1 MSKNRF
7 FHLNFDSS
15 FICIER
21 IALIDLGTNTF
32 HLLITEIGERD
43 QLVEL
48 GKYKAPVKLG
58 EGGMPGGAIAPK
70 AYQRGIATLRDFK
83 QVLEA
88 AGVNAVLAFATSAI
102 RSASNGKAFVEEVY
116 QLTGIRIRII
126 NGNEEASLIHEGVK
140 NGVSL
145 PKDEPVLLVDIGG
158 GSVEFIVS
166 LNGEALLLR
175 SLNIGAARLLEVAQP
190 SDPISKAER
199 KHLVQHLGQSLAQL
213 IDELREFELNWL
225 VGSSGTF
232 ETLGALAAYENEDL
246 LSAEQLNG
254 YQFSGE
260 LLLDILEPIIK
271 SSRKRRNTMRGMDPL
286 RVDMIVVASVLV
298 RVLMDK
304 LSLQQCM
311 VSSYALKDGMLFRHI
326 REKKNRLNRLMGA
339 VDRDVRAKAVQNLAR
354 RFHFDETHSL
364 QVSELATQLFRQL
377 THIHK
382 LEEDALELLQYS
394 AALFNIGHYINASSH
409 HKHGLYIVM
418 NTALSGFST
427 NELVQLANIVRYH
440 RKSLPKLG
448 HYHWSIMSEESQERV
463 LLLAGILRLAINL
476 DRGRRQLI
484 TGLSVSEHEGNIV
497 INVEAPENVDL
508 EISFAREQTAML
520 ALALGKEILI
530 R

>member
-1 MSKNRF
+1 M
-7 FHLNFDSS
+7 
-15 FICIER
+15 ER

-32 HLLITEIGERD
+32 HLLITEIRDRD

-58 EGGMPGGAIAPK
+58 EEGMPGGAISEA
-70 AYQRGIATLRDFK
+70 AYQRGISTLRDFK
-83 QVLEA
+83 QVIEA
-88 AGVNAVLAFATSAI
+88 AGVTTVLAFATSAI
-102 RSASNGKAFVEEVY
+102 RSATNGKAFVQEAYE
-116 QLTGIRIRII
+116 LTGIRIRVI

-175 SLNIGAARLLEVAQP
+175 SLNIGAARLLEVAKP
-190 SDPISKAER
+190 SDPIEEAEIEVLEE
-199 KHLVQHLGQSLAQL
+199 HLDRELQQL
-213 IDELREFELNWL
+213 VEELREFELEWL
-225 VGSSGTF
+225 IGSSGTF
-232 ETLGALAAYENEDL
+232 ETLAAVAAYENGDL

-254 YQFSGE
+254 YRFSNK
-260 LLLDILEPIIK
+260 LMKSVLAQII
-271 SSRKRRNTMRGMDPL
+271 SSRRDDRIRMRGMDPL

-298 RVLMDK
+298 RLLCKK
-304 LSLQQCM
+304 LGLKRCM

-354 RFHFDETHSL
+354 HFPLVGPQSAGG
-364 QVSELATQLFRQL
+364 ELATSFRQL
-377 THIHK
+377 ESLSTSGARPRPK
-382 LEEDALELLQYS
+382 SLQYS
-394 AALFNIGHYINASSH
+394 AALFNIGHYSNASSH
-409 HKHGLYIVM
+409 HKHGLYIIM

-448 HYHWSIMSEESQERV
+448 HYHWSIMSEESQQRV
-463 LLLAGILRLAINL
+463 MLLGGMLRLAINL
-476 DRGRRQLI
+476 DRGRRRLI
-484 TGLSVSEHEGNIV
+484 SGLEVEEQDGKVQIRIKSTE
-497 INVEAPENVDL
+497 NVEMEL
-508 EISFAREQTAML
+508 GFAREQKEML
-520 ALALGKEILI
+520 ELALGQEVEIH
-530 R
+530 